1 MSRNEFNH
9 LLNSIATLSPEQM
22 QRLYRELES
31 KMAATN
37 VSRPTADPLL
47 GSMKDHAELMD
58 QIVEDAMRHREQQPW
73 RLSTDENK
81 ALLDTDTLSEI
92 GKGKHPAITAKAK
105 TYRKACG
112 YYSFSVITVLEIIRG
127 YQKAQHIQRMHAF
140 LYPGTKETHCRSGF
154 PA

>member
-37 VSRPTADPLL
+37 ASRPTADPLL

-73 RLSTDENK
+73 RLSTGE
-81 ALLDTDTLSEI
+81 
-92 GKGKHPAITAKAK
+92 
-105 TYRKACG
+105 
-112 YYSFSVITVLEIIRG
+112 
-127 YQKAQHIQRMHAF
+127 
-140 LYPGTKETHCRSGF
+140 
-154 PA
+154 